1 VKLIQLLNKSR
12 GCENLSTLS
21 GIRVLDLTHYIA
33 GPYCSQILADHGAD
47 VIKIE
52 RTEGEIGRTSAP
64 MHNDISLYFSSENR
78 NKRGI
83 SIDLKSSEG
92 KVIFQRLV
100 KTADVLVTN
109 YGSNVPEKLGF
120 DYETI
125 SAINPRISMVH
136 ITGFGRTGPYKDYK
150 AYDGVIQSMSG
161 LAELTGHPDGP
172 PTYVGFFIA
181 DHIAGLQAALGT
193 MFALMH
199 REKTGSG
206 RFVDIS
212 MLDGLVSL
220 LGFSVAEAKLHGIT
234 SHRWGTSDRFE
245 LSKAFPTKDG
255 YVFVSGYL
263 IAPENQWGELSK
275 LIGRSEWGQSDSPMY
290 TIEGRFESREILEEA
305 ISDWA
310 IQQTKQEAFQL
321 LQERGIASSPVNNLE
336 ELLNNPQIKDRE
348 MIQTLNI
355 GGKDGVPV
363 PGVAIKIQ
371 DSPIA
376 EFTSPPTLGEHS
388 KEILTEVGFSKKE
401 IEDFQ
406 TNNIVRI
413 ETDNIDVTLL
423 K

>member
-1 VKLIQLLNKSR
+1 MSI
-12 GCENLSTLS
+12 LS
-21 GIRVLDLTHYIA
+21 GIRVLDLSHYIA
-33 GPYCSQILADHGAD
+33 GPFCSQILADHGAD

-52 RTEGEIGRTSAP
+52 RPEGEVGRTSAP
-64 MHNDISLYFSSENR
+64 MDNDISLYFASENR

-92 KVIFQRLV
+92 KEIFLRLV

-136 ITGFGRTGPYKDYK
+136 ITGFGKTGPYKNYG

-181 DHIAGLQAALGT
+181 DHIAGMQAALGT
-193 MFALMH
+193 MFALFH
-199 REKTGSG
+199 RERTGHG

-212 MLDGLVSL
+212 MLDGVVSL

-234 SHRWGTSDRFE
+234 SQRWGTTDRFNI
-245 LSKAFPTKDG
+245 SKSFPTKDG
-255 YVFVSGYL
+255 YVFISGYL
-263 IAPENQWGELSK
+263 IAPEKQWKDLTELLGK
-275 LIGRSEWGQSDSPMY
+275 SEWSQSESLFY
-290 TIEGRFESREILEEA
+290 TKEGRFESREIIEA
-305 ISDWA
+305 A
-310 IQQTKQEAFQL
+310 ITQWTSEQTKLEAFQL
-321 LQERGIASSPVNNLE
+321 LQQRGIASSPVNNLDE
-336 ELLNNPQIKDRE
+336 VINDPQIKQRE
-348 MIQTLNI
+348 MIQTLKMGVNE
-355 GGKDGVPV
+355 GVPV

-371 DSPIA
+371 ENPVA
-376 EFTSPPTLGEHS
+376 EFTPPPSLGEHS
-388 KEILTEVGFSKKE
+388 AEILTELGFTKQE

-413 ETDNIDVTLL
+413 DGSPDAAKITDLHF
-423 K
+423 